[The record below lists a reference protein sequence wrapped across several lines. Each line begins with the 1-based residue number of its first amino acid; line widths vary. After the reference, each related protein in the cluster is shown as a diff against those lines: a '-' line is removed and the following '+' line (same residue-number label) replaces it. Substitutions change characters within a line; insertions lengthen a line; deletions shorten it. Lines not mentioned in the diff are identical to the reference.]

1 MRLTCP
7 ACAATGSIEF
17 FLMDASARS
26 AVMAAFKLP
35 SPLAQQVMVYI
46 SLFRPPK
53 RGLTWDRVEKLL
65 NELMEPINSAQ
76 LTRNG
81 MTFPAPAEY
90 WKEALDQMLMQ
101 RNKLTLPLKS
111 HGYLFEIVANLANK
125 AAGARELKKEQAMS
139 YRHSRNSMPA
149 PQSVS
154 GIMEKTKLTERA
166 VKDEIAA
173 MRQVLK
179 SKPHSGEEN
188 DVKENTFNS

>member
-35 SPLAQQVMVYI
+35 APLAKQVIAYI
-46 SLFRPPK
+46 GLFRPLK
-53 RGLTWDRVEKLL
+53 RGLTWDRIEKLL

-81 MTFPAPAEY
+81 LTVPAPVDY
-90 WKEALDQMLMQ
+90 WKEALDQMLMK
-101 RNKLTLPLKS
+101 RSKLTLPLKS
-111 HGYLFEIVANLANK
+111 HGYLFEIIFNMANK
-125 AAGARELKKEQAMS
+125 AAGAREIKQEQSTA
-139 YRHSRNSMPA
+139 YRHSRDSSASPR
-149 PQSVS
+149 PVS
-154 GIMEKTKLTERA
+154 EVVAKATQTKHGITA
-166 VKDEIAA
+166 GVSA

-179 SKPHSGEEN
+179 DDTKSQTGEVN
-188 DVKENTFNS
+188 DG

>member
-35 SPLAQQVMVYI
+35 APLAKQVMAYI

-53 RGLTWDRVEKLL
+53 RSLTWDRVEKLL

-81 MTFPAPAEY
+81 LTVSAPVDY
-90 WKEALDQMLMQ
+90 WKEALGQMLMK
-101 RNKLTLPLKS
+101 RDKLTLPLKT
-111 HGYLFEIVANLANK
+111 HGYLFEIILNMANK
-125 AAGARELKKEQAMS
+125 AAGTREIKKEQSIA
-139 YRHSRNSMPA
+139 YRHDRDSSASPRP
-149 PQSVS
+149 VS
-154 GIMEKTKLTERA
+154 EVLAKATQTTQGIKAGT
-166 VKDEIAA
+166 AA
-173 MRQVLK
+173 MHQAIK
-179 SKPHSGEEN
+179 GNTKPQTGEEN
-188 DVKENTFNS
+188 DD